1 MASINDFEE
10 YRIWKEARILCQT
23 IFEITNREP
32 FCLDISLKR
41 QIRASSGSVMDNI
54 AEGHER
60 GGNKEFIS
68 FLGIARGSCG
78 EVKSQLY
85 RALDRSYITSDEF
98 NNLYFKARKLGAG
111 ITKLMQYLKDSNDRG
126 FKFH

>member
-1 MASINDFEE
+1 MAKITDFED
-10 YRIWKEARILCQT
+10 YRIWKEARTLCQM
-23 IFEITNREP
+23 IFEISDREP
-32 FCLDISLKR
+32 FSLDFSLKR

-60 GGNKEFIS
+60 GGNKEFIA

-85 RALDRSYITSDEF
+85 RALDRRYITDAEF
-98 NNLYFKARKLGAG
+98 DSLYKKAKTIGAG
-111 ITKLMQYLKDSNDRG
+111 ITKLMQYLKGSDKRG
-126 FKFH
+126 FKFN